1 MARAKKLT
9 RAEQKALRPIQI
21 LDAAFDEFVAHGFS
35 ATRLEDIADR
45 IGVTK
50 GTIYVYFPTKED
62 LFSAMIRHISV
73 PLEDLLRETGALQGS
88 HAERLR
94 SFLLLAYDGIAQ
106 DRRSR
111 ELLRFVIAEGSRFR
125 QLIDDHFAEVIEPL
139 LRHTQ
144 LILDEGMM
152 AGEFRK
158 SPAANADII
167 VAPILSLMMDRLIHC
182 DRRVVDLPS
191 YVEGHLDLV
200 FSSISLPAA
209 LGDQGSTGSPLDS
222 RPHRGS

>member
-1 MARAKKLT
+1 MAKAKKLT

-21 LDAAFDEFVAHGFS
+21 LDAAFEEFVAHGFS

-45 IGVTK
+45 TGVTK

-73 PLEDLLRETGALQGS
+73 PLEDLLREAVALHGS

-111 ELLRFVIAEGSRFR
+111 ELLRFVISEGSRFR
-125 QLIDDHFAEVIEPL
+125 QLINDHFADVVEPL
-139 LRHTQ
+139 LKRTQ

-167 VAPILSLMMDRLIHC
+167 VAPILSLMMDQLIHG
-182 DRRVVDLPS
+182 DRRIVDLS
-191 YVEGHLDLV
+191 TYVEGHLDLV
-200 FSSISLPAA
+200 LSGISVAKA
-209 LGDQGSTGSPLDS
+209 HGDPGAKA
-222 RPHRGS
+222 

>member
-1 MARAKKLT
+1 MAKKTKLT

-35 ATRLEDIADR
+35 ATRVEDIADR

-62 LFSAMIRHISV
+62 LFSAMIRHISL
-73 PLEDLLRETGALQGS
+73 PLEDLLREAGGLQGS

-94 SFLLLAYDGIAQ
+94 SFLLLAYGGIAQ

-111 ELLRFVIAEGSRFR
+111 ELLRFVISEGSRFR
-125 QLIDDHFAEVIEPL
+125 QLIDAHFAEVIEPL
-139 LRHTQ
+139 LSRTQ
-144 LILDEGMM
+144 MILDEGVM

-167 VAPILSLMMDRLIHC
+167 VAPILSLMMDQLIHG
-182 DRRVVDLPS
+182 DRRIVDLS
-191 YVEGHLDLV
+191 AYVEGHLDLV
-200 FSSISLPAA
+200 FSGISVPKA
-209 LGDQGSTGSPLDS
+209 LGD
-222 RPHRGS
+222 